1 MKRVFIILISVF
13 FIFSCSQKEER
24 QLFEYSGGALKLALE
39 NQPSTFIPRQVLDYY
54 SAAILNQI
62 SEGLVAFDAQT
73 LKVVPMIAYS
83 WRVSDDKKS
92 YQFKIREDILFHPH
106 KVFKNDEDRLL
117 TAEDIVFSFEKACTA
132 NEDGSEPASYSMIF
146 KGLIKGAEEFFNKK
160 ASSISG
166 ISAKGNILTI
176 DLQYEDKNFLN
187 KMTNTCAFI
196 SSKKVIEAG
205 YETDKIGT
213 GPFLFS
219 SFIDNEV
226 PRLILTRNV
235 DYYLNDTDGN
245 ALPYLDSIVFHF
257 QSRKLEQLRMFENG
271 ELDFIIGLPTS
282 RITRMLEGRIKDF
295 NVNGDEPPILVLE
308 NNPLLESQS
317 YYFNME
323 DERFKSSLVRKA
335 FNYAVNKEVIGR
347 EILRN
352 QYYELGK
359 YGIIPPVRN
368 ALKGY
373 DFKGIE
379 KVGYTY
385 NPELAQKLLA
395 EAGYPGGEGF
405 GSVTLR
411 YSINDIHSAVADE
424 FAKQIYRVLG
434 INVNIDGSN
443 FEQLN
448 EDGANG
454 IGDIFRFGWA
464 ADYPSP
470 ESFLMNFYG
479 GFVPDSPEKP
489 SHLNKSRYNNFLFDE
504 FIDRAKSSEKKTEQL
519 ENFSKAEIELLKDP
533 PIIPLWYSG
542 DIQITQSYIRD
553 LHFNALNYFDFR
565 KVYLKKWTIEEY
577 KENYNLAK
585 K

>member
-1 MKRVFIILISVF
+1 MTRFLLLLISFFF
-13 FIFSCSQKEER
+13 FISCSQDNR
-24 QLFEYSGGALKLALE
+24 QRYEFSGGSLTMALE
-39 NQPSTFIPRQVLDYY
+39 NQPSTFIPRQVMDYY
-54 SAAILNQI
+54 SAAIINQI
-62 SEGLVAFDAQT
+62 SEGLVAFDPQT
-73 LKVVPMIAYS
+73 LRVGPMIADS

-92 YQFKIREDILFHPH
+92 YQFKIREDVMFHPH
-106 KVFKNDEDRLL
+106 KVFKNKKERLL
-117 TAEDIVFSFEKACTA
+117 TVEDIIYSFEIACTP
-132 NEDGSEPASYSMIF
+132 NEDGSAPAAYEMIF
-146 KGLIKGAEEFFNKK
+146 KGLLTGAEEFFMKK
-160 ASSISG
+160 AESISG
-166 ISAKGNILTI
+166 LSVQENILTV
-176 DLQYEDKNFLN
+176 DLLYEDKNFLN
-187 KMTNTCAFI
+187 KMANTATFI

-205 YETDKIGT
+205 FETDKIGT

-219 SFIDNEV
+219 NFIDDEV
-226 PRLILTRNV
+226 PKLILTRNV
-235 DYYLNDTDGN
+235 DYYQNDENGN
-245 ALPYLDSIVFHF
+245 ALPYLDSLIFDF

-271 ELDFIIGLPTS
+271 ELDLIIGLPTS

-295 NVNGDEPPILVLE
+295 NVNGDEPPLLVLE
-308 NNPLLESQS
+308 NNPLLESQF

-323 DERFKSSLVRKA
+323 DERFKSTLVRKA
-335 FNYAVNKEVIGR
+335 FNYAINKEVIGR

-352 QYYELGK
+352 QYYEIGK

-368 ALKGY
+368 ALRGY
-373 DFKGIE
+373 DFKGVE

-405 GSVTLR
+405 GSVNLR
-411 YSINDIHSAVADE
+411 YSINDVHSAVADE
-424 FAKQIYRVLG
+424 FSKQIFRVLG

-454 IGDIFRFGWA
+454 DGDIFRLGWA

-479 GFVPDSPEKP
+479 DFVPESSDMS

-504 FIDRAKSSEKKTEQL
+504 FIDRAKSSEKKSEQMA
-519 ENFSKAEIELLKDP
+519 NFSKAEIELLKDP

-542 DIQITQSYIRD
+542 DIQITESYIRN

-565 KVYLKKWTIEEY
+565 TVYMKKWTIEEY